1 MTNSLTLETI
11 RAALKCGEPGCACQ
25 KPHGLLHCPAHED
38 MNPSLS
44 VSEKNGKILF
54 YDHGGCPQ
62 DRVIS
67 TLKEKGLW
75 PSNDERVFTV
85 GKPCNRAT
93 VDIKTND
100 KGKLPVATFVQPESN
115 RTTALTLAELSA
127 AKRIPLESLK
137 TWGLADQK
145 YKGAN
150 RVQIPYM
157 NEAREVG
164 AVRYRLSLDGAQRF
178 LWRKGDRVLPY
189 GLWRIAEFRKKGFCL
204 LVEGE
209 SDSWTCWLHDIPAVG
224 IPGKSTFRPDWV
236 QYFDGMTVFLWQEP
250 DAPEL
255 PGKLFKH
262 LPGLMVIP
270 APDGTK
276 DLSQAHLTGQDV
288 PALVDRLKAQAT
300 PAAML
305 VKAQNDAR
313 LKELHEA
320 AAPVLSAPDP
330 LKLINRAVKTLG
342 YGGDPAPVTICYLA
356 ITSRLL
362 AMRPGAMP
370 VHLLILGQASCG
382 KSFSLQ
388 TAIRLLPETAH
399 HTIPAGSPRVLIYD
413 DADLC
418 HRAVIF
424 GEADSLPA
432 GEDNPAASAIRN
444 LLQDHY
450 LHYDVTVR
458 DPESGQH
465 TVKKVRKPGPTVL
478 ITTSTR
484 RLGSQLD
491 TRLFSLEPN
500 DSPGHIRTALEA
512 QANNELLGVG
522 DPDPALIAFQEYLQA
537 LAPWEVTLPFVK
549 ELAAGIGKQDSAP
562 RILRDFA
569 RLISLIK
576 SVAVLRHPHRKL
588 DSKGRIIAE
597 IEDYQIIYD
606 LVGQMYESTITGA
619 SLAVREVVQA
629 VFEIGENC
637 TAADLA
643 SYLTVNKSTA
653 WRRARAAI
661 RNGWLINTETRKGYP
676 ASLKLGD
683 PLPEKIGLPSPERLR
698 GCKVVAGGETKGAT
712 DKHIKSIN
720 ESEHGCTV
728 APHTDDFFP
737 LQDEIEL

>member
-1 MTNSLTLETI
+1 MSNKLNIETI
-11 RAALKCGEPGCACQ
+11 RAALRCGEPGCACQ

-38 MNPSLS
+38 TTPSLS
-44 VSEKNGKILF
+44 VNEQDGKILVKC
-54 YDHGGCPQ
+54 HGACPQ

-67 TLKEKGLW
+67 ALKEKGLW
-75 PSNDERVFTV
+75 PSKNGGYKSI

-93 VDIKTND
+93 VGIKPND
-100 KGKLPVATFVQPESN
+100 KSKLVVASPVQPVCN
-115 RTTALTLAELSA
+115 RATVLTLAELSA
-127 AKRIPLESLK
+127 AKKIPLESLRK
-137 TWGLADQK
+137 WGLADQK
-145 YKGAN
+145 YQGAA

-157 NEAREVG
+157 NESGEVG
-164 AVRYRLSLDGAQRF
+164 AVRYRLSLNGAKRF
-178 LWRKGDRVLPY
+178 IWRKGDRVMLY
-189 GLWRIAEFRKKGFCL
+189 GLWRIAEFRKTGFCL

-209 SDSWTCWLHDIPAVG
+209 SDSWTCWVHDIPAVG
-224 IPGKSTFRPDWV
+224 IPGKSTFRPEWV

-270 APDGTK
+270 APDGIK
-276 DLSQAHLTGQDV
+276 DLSQAHIAGQDV

-305 VKAQNDAR
+305 VKAQNDVR
-313 LKELHEA
+313 LKELHKA

-330 LKLINRAVKTLG
+330 LDLINRAVKTLG
-342 YGGDPAPVTICYLA
+342 YGGDPAPVIICYLA

-370 VHLLILGQASCG
+370 VHLLLLGQASCG

-388 TAIRLLPETAH
+388 TAMRLLPETAH

-444 LLQDHY
+444 LLQDHF

-458 DPESGQH
+458 DPESEQY

-537 LAPWEVTLPFVK
+537 LAPWEVTIPFVG
-549 ELAAGIGKQDSAP
+549 ELAAGIGKQASAP

-569 RLISLIK
+569 RLNSLIK
-576 SVAVLRHPHRKL
+576 SVAVLRHSHRKL

-597 IEDYQIIYD
+597 IEDYQVVYD
-606 LVGQMYESTITGA
+606 LVGQMYETTITGA
-619 SLAVREVVQA
+619 SIAVREVVQA

-643 SYLTVNKSTA
+643 SHLTVNKSTA

-683 PLPEKIGLPSPERLR
+683 QLPEKIGLPSPERLR
-698 GCKVVAGGETKGAT
+698 GCKAVAGGETKGAT
-712 DKHIKSIN
+712 DKPIKNID
-720 ESEHGCTV
+720 ESEHGCKV
-728 APHTDDFFP
+728 APHTDDLLLLHGEF
-737 LQDEIEL
+737 EL

>member
-1 MTNSLTLETI
+1 MNVDTI
-11 RAALKCGEPGCACQ
+11 NA
-25 KPHGLLHCPAHED
+25 
-38 MNPSLS
+38 
-44 VSEKNGKILF
+44 
-54 YDHGGCPQ
+54 
-62 DRVIS
+62 
-67 TLKEKGLW
+67 
-75 PSNDERVFTV
+75 

-93 VDIKTND
+93 VGKKPND
-100 KGKLPVATFVQPESN
+100 KGKLAVATPLQPVCN
-115 RTTALTLAELSA
+115 RATGLTLAELSA
-127 AKRIPLESLK
+127 AKKIPLESLK
-137 TWGLADQK
+137 KWGLADQK
-145 YKGAN
+145 YKGAA
-150 RVQIPYM
+150 RVQIPFM
-157 NEAREVG
+157 NEAGEV
-164 AVRYRLSLDGAQRF
+164 AALRYRLSLNGGQRF
-178 LWRKGDRVLPY
+178 IWRKGDRVLPY
-189 GLWRIAEFRKKGFCL
+189 GLWRIPEFRKAGYCL
-204 LVEGE
+204 LAEGE
-209 SDSWTCWLHDIPAVG
+209 SDCWTCWLHDIPAVG
-224 IPGKSTFRPDWV
+224 IPGKSTFRPEWAR
-236 QYFDGMTVFLWQEP
+236 YFDGMTVFLWQEP
-250 DAPEL
+250 DAPKL
-255 PGKLFKH
+255 PGKLFGH

-270 APDGTK
+270 APDGIK
-276 DLSQAHLTGQDV
+276 DLSQAHLQGEDV
-288 PALVDRLKAQAT
+288 PALLDRLKARAT
-300 PAAML
+300 PAAVL

-313 LKELHEA
+313 LKELQKA

-330 LKLINRAVKTLG
+330 LKLISQAVKTLG
-342 YGGDPAPVTICYLA
+342 YGGDPAPVIICYLA

-370 VHLLILGQASCG
+370 VHLLLLGQASCG

-388 TAIRLLPETAH
+388 TALELFPETAH

-458 DPESGQH
+458 DPETGQYII
-465 TVKKVRKPGPTVL
+465 KKVRKPGPTVL

-500 DSPGHIRTALEA
+500 DSPRQIRTALDA

-522 DPDPALIAFQEYLQA
+522 DLDTALIAFQEYLQA
-537 LAPWEVTLPFVK
+537 LAPWKVSIPFVK
-549 ELAAGIGKQDSAP
+549 ELAAGIGEQASAP

-569 RLISLIK
+569 RLNSLIK
-576 SVAVLRHPHRKL
+576 SVAILRHPHRKR

-597 IEDYQIIYD
+597 IDDYQIVYD
-606 LVGQMYESTITGA
+606 LVGQMYEATITGA

-629 VFEIGENC
+629 VSEIGEDC

-643 SYLTVNKSTA
+643 TRFKVNKSTA

-683 PLPEKIGLPSPERLR
+683 PLPEKIGLPSPET
-698 GCKVVAGGETKGAT
+698 VAGCISAKSAATATATGEPTENI
-712 DKHIKSIN
+712 D

-728 APHTDDFFP
+728 ARKTEGLFPFLKDGLEKTSEIPETSEIPDGKPDVSDQSDVTDVFSPPREGKKTSSPDIFSGEEVDP
-737 LQDEIEL
+737 WGGEL